1 MEPVRIDS
9 FCQFHFVSNPG
20 FSPDGRYIAFVV
32 RQADLK
38 SNSYPGNLYFYDT
51 EKDSYSQLTT
61 SGKVTSYI
69 WLDEKSLLYPEGKT
83 EEGGSKTIY
92 HQIFMD
98 GGEAFP
104 LFEVPVKADGIQ
116 KLTDSCF
123 LITGTELMKNAEK
136 KDPAYE
142 VIDEVPF
149 WSNGKGMT
157 NKIRRGLYLYS
168 QKDGSWKQLSE
179 ESADVAEVSVRG
191 NRILYR
197 AYPWMDVRGT
207 YYGIYLYDLETGK
220 NRCLLEKETRRTGF
234 VSFWADDQALVT
246 SNEAYGDQNPYGD
259 NKYQEFYTMDLN
271 NGQFRHLAAYDH
283 SSQGSS
289 VGSDARL
296 GGGRVQKDGDGQCYF
311 ISTIES
317 SARLCKIDQTGAI
330 EEILKST
337 GDMDVTKGSCDSFD
351 VYKDQVVVCGL
362 YGNRL
367 AELYLN
373 GKQITHI
380 NDMGKWQY
388 SVPEETEFQVADGSC
403 LKGWIMKPA
412 GYKPGHKYP
421 AILNIHGGPR
431 TVFGSIFH
439 HEMQVWANAG
449 YFVFYTNPRGSDGF
463 GSEYGDICGKYG
475 TVDYEDLMAFTDHVL
490 ARETDIDP
498 SRVGVT
504 GGSYGG
510 FMTNWIIGHT
520 DRFAAAA
527 SQRSIANWISF
538 EHMSDIGHTFTR
550 REQSVLT
557 VESAEKLWKHSPL
570 KYVGNCKTPTLFVHS
585 DQDYR
590 CNVAEGMEMFAA
602 LKVLGVET
610 RMCVIHGENHEL
622 SRSGKPRNR
631 IIRMQEILNW
641 MDHYLKGGKEA

>member
-38 SNSYPGNLYFYDT
+38 SNSYPGNLYVYDT

-83 EEGGSKTIY
+83 EEVGSKTIY

-116 KLTDSCF
+116 KLTDGCF
-123 LITGTELMKNAEK
+123 LITGTELMKSAEK

-168 QKDGSWKQLSE
+168 KKDGSWNQISE

-207 YYGIYLYDLETGK
+207 YYGIYLYDLETGE

-246 SNEAYGDQNPYGD
+246 SNEACGDQNPYGD
-259 NKYQEFYTMDLN
+259 HKYQEFYTMDLN
-271 NGQFRHLAAYDH
+271 NGQLKHLAAYDH

-296 GGGRVQKDGDGQCYF
+296 GGGRVQKDDDGQCYF

-330 EEILKST
+330 KEVLKAT

-380 NDMGKWQY
+380 NDMEKWQY
-388 SVPEETEFQVADGSC
+388 SVPAEMEFQVADGSC
-403 LKGWIMKPA
+403 LKGWIMKPV
-412 GYKPGHKYP
+412 GYQPGHKYP

-475 TVDYEDLMAFTDHVL
+475 TVDYEDLMTFTDHVL

-550 REQSVLT
+550 REQSVFT
-557 VESAEKLWKHSPL
+557 VESAEKLWQHSPL

-631 IIRMQEILNW
+631 IIRMQEILDW

>member
-1 MEPVRIDS
+1 
-9 FCQFHFVSNPG
+9 
-20 FSPDGRYIAFVV
+20 
-32 RQADLK
+32 
-38 SNSYPGNLYFYDT
+38 
-51 EKDSYSQLTT
+51 
-61 SGKVTSYI
+61 
-69 WLDEKSLLYPEGKT
+69 
-83 EEGGSKTIY
+83 
-92 HQIFMD
+92 
-98 GGEAFP
+98 
-104 LFEVPVKADGIQ
+104 
-116 KLTDSCF
+116 
-123 LITGTELMKNAEK
+123 
-136 KDPAYE
+136 
-142 VIDEVPF
+142 
-149 WSNGKGMT
+149 
-157 NKIRRGLYLYS
+157 
-168 QKDGSWKQLSE
+168 
-179 ESADVAEVSVRG
+179 
-191 NRILYR
+191 
-197 AYPWMDVRGT
+197 
-207 YYGIYLYDLETGK
+207 
-220 NRCLLEKETRRTGF
+220 
-234 VSFWADDQALVT
+234 
-246 SNEAYGDQNPYGD
+246 
-259 NKYQEFYTMDLN
+259 MDLN

-296 GGGRVQKDGDGQCYF
+296 GGGQVQKDGDGQCYF

-330 EEILKST
+330 EEVLKST

>member
-38 SNSYPGNLYFYDT
+38 SNSYPGDLYLYDT
-51 EKDSYSQLTT
+51 KKDSYDPLTT

-69 WLDEKSLLYPEGKT
+69 WLDEKSLLYPEVKA
-83 EEGGSKTIY
+83 EGAGGKTIY
-92 HQIFMD
+92 HKIFVD

-104 LFEVPVKADGIQ
+104 LFEVQVKADGIQ
-116 KLTDSCF
+116 KLTDDRF
-123 LITGTELMKNAEK
+123 LVTGTELMKGAQEK
-136 KDPAYE
+136 DSAYE

-168 QKDGSWKQLSE
+168 QADGSWKQLSE
-179 ESADVAEVSVRG
+179 ESADVAGVSVRG
-191 NRILYR
+191 NRILYQ
-197 AYPWMDVRGT
+197 AYPWLDVRGT
-207 YYGIYLYDLETGK
+207 CYGIYLYDLETGE
-220 NRCLLEKETRRTGF
+220 NRCLLEKETRRTGL
-234 VSFWADDQALVT
+234 VSFWAENQTLIT
-246 SNEAYGDQNPYGD
+246 SSEARGEKNPYGD
-259 NKYQEFYTMDLN
+259 NKYAEFYTLDLN
-271 NGQFRHLAAYDH
+271 NGQLKHLAAYDH

-296 GGGRVQKDGDGQCYF
+296 GGGREQKDGDGACYF
-311 ISTIES
+311 VSTIED

-330 EEILKST
+330 EEVVKST
-337 GDMDVTKGSCDSFD
+337 EDVDFTKGSCDSFD
-351 VYKDQVVVCGL
+351 VYKDQVVICGL
-362 YGNRL
+362 YGNHL

-373 GKQITHI
+373 GRQITHI
-380 NDMGKWQY
+380 NDMEHWQY
-388 SVPEETEFQVADGSC
+388 SVPEETQFQVADGSL
-403 LKGWIMKPA
+403 LKGWIMKPVD
-412 GYKPGHKYP
+412 YKPGHKYP

-475 TVDYEDLMAFTDHVL
+475 TVDYEDLMTFTDHVL
-490 ARETDIDP
+490 EKEPDIDP

-538 EHMSDIGHTFTR
+538 EHMSDIGHTFTK

-557 VESAEKLWKHSPL
+557 VESAEKLWQHSPL

-590 CNVAEGMEMFAA
+590 CPVAEGMEMFAA

-631 IIRMQEILNW
+631 IVRMQEILDW